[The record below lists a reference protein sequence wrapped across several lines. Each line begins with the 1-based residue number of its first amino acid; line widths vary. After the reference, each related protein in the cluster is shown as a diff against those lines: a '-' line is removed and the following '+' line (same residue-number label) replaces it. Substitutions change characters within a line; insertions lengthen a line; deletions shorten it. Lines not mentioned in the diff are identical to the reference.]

1 MTVKRTADQVDLT
14 GAEVAIKKITLTP
27 PEEVDL
33 THDQSFDAACYPE
46 LFGLANSLGIDMQ
59 QVFESLSYGS
69 KKQFYSSKQHIAAY
83 RWEFDFGV
91 TDELCKL
98 MIAELGKAWKAKTGQ
113 ARATDASLG
122 SWNPPS
128 WLLEASPSYSPTSPS
143 YRPTSPSY
151 SPTSPSHSPTSPSYS
166 PTSPSYSPTSP
177 SYSPTSPSYSQTSP
191 HTPTSPS
198 SWGDEFGKE
207 PRYSPTYPSY
217 VPNQRAGC
225 SPDGYSAV
233 DGYESADSDDPHVHR
248 RWRPPSPYRRPAS
261 PSYSPTSPS
270 YSPTSPSYS
279 GTPS

>member
-69 KKQFYSSKQHIAAY
+69 KKQFYSSKQHMAAY
-83 RWEFDFGV
+83 RWEFDFEI
-91 TDELCKL
+91 TDELCHL
-98 MIAELGKAWKAKTGQ
+98 MITELGKAWKAKTGQ
-113 ARATDASLG
+113 ARATDASLS
-122 SWNPPS
+122 SWKPPS
-128 WLLEASPSYSPTSPS
+128 WLLEGSKNPCLTNPSYN
-143 YRPTSPSY
+143 
-151 SPTSPSHSPTSPSYS
+151 PTSPSHSPASPSH
-166 PTSPSYSPTSP
+166 SPTSP

-198 SWGDEFGKE
+198 SWGGEAGKG

-217 VPNQRAGC
+217 DPNQRADA
-225 SPDGYSAV
+225 PDGYSA
-233 DGYESADSDDPHVHR
+233 DSDDQCGSPHVHR
-248 RWRPPSPYRRPAS
+248 RWRPPSPHRRPAS
-261 PSYSPTSPS
+261 PSYSPEPS
-270 YSPTSPSYS
+270 YSPTP
-279 GTPS
+279 P